1 MRPPRRGHASPGWYY
16 RYMKLDD
23 SIVAVKGIG
32 EVLAKAF
39 TKLGVKSVRDLLEYL
54 PYRYEDYSEIS
65 LIKDIRPGA
74 VSIKAKLLQ
83 ANGRYA
89 RRGLHIT
96 EAIFQD
102 ESDSVRAVWFN
113 QPYRAKALKTGE
125 EYFVSGQYELNYRRY
140 QLMNP
145 SAELV
150 KDFPLNTARIVP
162 VYRQSKSV
170 TTLQIRR
177 AIAGCKDLID
187 SLPETLPQWML
198 MQHSL
203 LPRNE
208 AVMGMHYPETSKQLD
223 EAKRRL
229 GFEEVLVLSLA
240 SLLSKQENAAEH
252 ALSIPFNE
260 KVAKN
265 FVAKL
270 PFKLTDDQRKTVWQ
284 IYRDME
290 FNYPMNRLVEGD
302 VGSGKTVIAAMAA
315 VMAMQAGYQVALMAP
330 TEILARQHFRT
341 LTQILGDKSGV
352 RLLVGGMKSLQK
364 NETHQEITTGTA
376 KFIIGTHALIQEKVD
391 MKQLGLII
399 IDEQHRFGVEQR
411 KELMRKAGHM
421 PHVLSLTA
429 TPIPRSLALTLYGEM
444 DVSVLHEKPA
454 GRLPIVT
461 KLVDHGSREA
471 LYTQLSEKIKG
482 GAQAYIICP
491 LVEESE
497 ALAAKSAEKVY
508 DELSKKYFKG
518 SKVGLLHGRM
528 KSDEK
533 EQAMKAFAAND
544 INVLV
549 ATTVVEVGV
558 DVPNASIM
566 VVESAERFGLAQLHQ
581 LRGRV
586 GRGDMQSYC
595 YLLLSPETEPT
606 KRLRAVESS
615 NDGFRLAEYDLQLR
629 GAGAIYGAAQHGAL
643 DLRVA
648 KLTDTDLIIEA
659 RKAAQEFL
667 DNHENLLQYKEIE
680 ERVRQLQAVTHLN

>member
-1 MRPPRRGHASPGWYY
+1 MN
-16 RYMKLDD
+16 LDD
-23 SIVAVKGIG
+23 TVLTVKGVG
-32 EVLAKAF
+32 EAMAKSFA
-39 TKLGVKSVRDLLEYL
+39 TLGIRSVRDLLEYL
-54 PYRYEDYSEIS
+54 PYRYEDYSEVS
-65 LIKDIRPGA
+65 SIKAIHPGA
-74 VSIKAKLLQ
+74 VSIKAKLVQ

-102 ESDSVRAVWFN
+102 ETDSVRAVWFN
-113 QPYRAKALKTGE
+113 QPYRAKALKPGE
-125 EYFVSGQYELNYRRY
+125 EYFVSGQYELSYRRY
-140 QLMNP
+140 QIMNP

-162 VYRQSKSV
+162 IYRQSKNI

-187 SLPETLPQWML
+187 SLPETLPKWML
-198 MQHSL
+198 QSYL
-203 LPRNE
+203 LPPRAT
-208 AVMGMHYPETSKQLD
+208 AVMGMHYPETTEQLS

-240 SLLSKQENAAEH
+240 SLLNKKENAAEN

-260 KVAKN
+260 KVAKD
-265 FVAKL
+265 FVSKL
-270 PFKLTDDQRKTVWQ
+270 PFRLTDDQRKTVWQ

-315 VMAMQAGYQVALMAP
+315 VMAMHAGYQVALMAP

-341 LTQILGDKSGV
+341 LTHILGENAGI
-352 RLLVGGMKSLQK
+352 RLLVGGMKAAEK
-364 NETHQEITTGTA
+364 KEVHEEISAGTA
-376 KFIIGTHALIQEKVD
+376 TFIIGTHALIQEKVD
-391 MKQLGLII
+391 MKRLGLII

-454 GRLPIVT
+454 GRLPITT
-461 KLVDHGSREA
+461 KLVDHGSRDA
-471 LYTQLSEKIKG
+471 LYTRLAEEVAA

-497 ALAAKSAEKVY
+497 SLAAKSAEKVY
-508 DELSKKYFKG
+508 EEISKKYFKN

-528 KSDEK
+528 KPAEK
-533 EQAMKAFAAND
+533 ERAMKAFAANET
-544 INVLV
+544 NVLV

-558 DVPNASIM
+558 DVRNASIM
-566 VVESAERFGLAQLHQ
+566 VIESAERFGLAQLHQ

-586 GRGDMQSYC
+586 GRGDIASHC
-595 YLLLSPETEPT
+595 YLLLSPETEPNR
-606 KRLRAVESS
+606 RLRAVESS
-615 NDGFRLAEYDLQLR
+615 NDGFRLAEFDLQLR

-648 KLTDTDLIIEA
+648 KLTDTELIVEA
-659 RKAAQEFL
+659 RSAAQEFI
-667 DNHENLLQYKEIE
+667 DRQENLLQYKEIE
-680 ERVRQLQAVTHLN
+680 ERVRRLQSVTHLN

>member
-1 MRPPRRGHASPGWYY
+1 
-16 RYMKLDD
+16 MKLQRRDRVSYPRCYYKYMRLDD
-23 SIVAVKGIG
+23 AVVAVKGVG

-39 TKLGVKSVRDLLEYL
+39 MKLGIHSVRDLLEYL
-54 PYRYEDYSEIS
+54 PYRYEDYSEVAH
-65 LIKDIRPGA
+65 IKDIQPGA
-74 VSIKAKLLQ
+74 VSIKAELVQ
-83 ANGRYA
+83 ASGRYA

-96 EAIFQD
+96 EAIFKD
-102 ESDSVRAVWFN
+102 ETDSVRVVWFN
-113 QPYRAKALKTGE
+113 QPYRAKLKPGE

-140 QLMNP
+140 QIMNP

-150 KDFPLNTARIVP
+150 KDFPINTARIVP
-162 VYRQSKSV
+162 VYRQTKSV

-177 AIAGCKDLID
+177 AIAGCKDLIE
-187 SLPETLPQWML
+187 SLPETLPQWIL
-198 MQHSL
+198 EGYGL
-203 LPRNE
+203 LPRSV
-208 AVMGMHYPETSKQLD
+208 AVMGMHYPKTNDQL
-223 EAKRRL
+223 EAAKRRL

-240 SLLSKQENAAEH
+240 SLLNKQENAAEH
-252 ALSIPFNE
+252 AIAIPFNE
-260 KVAKN
+260 KIAKD
-265 FVAKL
+265 FVSKL
-270 PFKLTDDQRKTVWQ
+270 PFKLTNDQRKTVWQ

-290 FNYPMNRLVEGD
+290 FSYPMNRLVEGD

-315 VMAMQAGYQVALMAP
+315 IMAVQEGYQVAFMAP

-341 LTQILGDKSGV
+341 LRSVLGEKAGV
-352 RLLVGGMKSLQK
+352 RLLVGGMKTADK
-364 NETHQEITTGTA
+364 KEVYQEIASGTA
-376 KFIIGTHALIQEKVD
+376 TFIIGTHALIQDKVD
-391 MKQLGLII
+391 MKRLGLII

-444 DVSVLHEKPA
+444 DISVLHEKPA

-461 KLVDHGSREA
+461 KLIDHGSRDA
-471 LYTQLSEKIKG
+471 LYTQLAEKIAA
-482 GAQAYIICP
+482 GAQAYVICP

-497 ALAAKSAEKVY
+497 VLAAKSAEKVHE
-508 DELSKKYFKG
+508 ELAKKYFKNC
-518 SKVGLLHGRM
+518 KVGLLHGRM
-528 KSDEK
+528 KPEEK
-533 EQAMKAFAAND
+533 EDVMKAFAMNE
-544 INVLV
+544 ISVLV

-586 GRGDMQSYC
+586 GRGDIQSHC
-595 YLLLSPETEPT
+595 YLLLSPETEPNR
-606 KRLRAVESS
+606 RLRAVESS

-629 GAGAIYGAAQHGAL
+629 GAGAIYGAALHGAL

-648 KLTDTDLIIEA
+648 KLTDTQLIVEA

-667 DNHENLLQYKEIE
+667 DRHENLLQYNEIE
-680 ERVRQLQAVTHLN
+680 ERVRQIQTVTHLN